1 MFDSLTRMIALKDDR
16 RGLAAIEYAL
26 IASLMCVILVA
37 LFPTLKTSLTTTFGT
52 IGTHLTTGT

>member
-1 MFDSLTRMIALKDDR
+1 MLEDDR

-37 LFPTLKTSLTTTFGT
+37 LFPSLNTALTTTFTT
-52 IGTHLTTGT
+52 IGAHLTSGS